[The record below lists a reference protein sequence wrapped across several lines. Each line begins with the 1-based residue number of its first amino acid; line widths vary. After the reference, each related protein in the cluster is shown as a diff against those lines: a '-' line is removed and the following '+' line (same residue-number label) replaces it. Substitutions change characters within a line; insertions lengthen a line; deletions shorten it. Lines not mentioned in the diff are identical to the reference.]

1 MRYAILSAMISAI
14 LLLSMISFAFRG
26 DDIKVLHLTEES
38 NWPPFT
44 PDKSGYVTD
53 GLSYN
58 LMREIFSRLNIE
70 IDLELFPMKRALK
83 YLREGRK
90 DAVTVISKNAERL
103 EFIDYTA
110 PIFQKKGLIYFL
122 AEREPPIEWQSYED
136 LKGLRLGITL
146 GHNYGDEFNLAV
158 KKYNLR
164 FEQVRKVELNFGKLL
179 RNRIDALLCIELTA
193 QTFLKKPEYK
203 GKIISASKPYYS
215 KDYHIGFSK
224 AAKAKVLVP
233 RVNKV
238 IQQMKDDGVFQKIIF
253 RYAESTFS
261 EIRDQCQTAS
271 LSFFEVPGGLKVT
284 LRL

>member
-1 MRYAILSAMISAI
+1 MISAM
-14 LLLSMISFAFRG
+14 LALSMISFAFGG
-26 DDIKVLHLTEES
+26 DDIKVIHLTEES

-53 GLSYN
+53 GLSYD
-58 LMREIFSRLNIE
+58 LMKEIFSRLNIE
-70 IDLELFPMKRALK
+70 IDLELLPQKRALR

-90 DAVTVISKNAERL
+90 DAATVISKNRERL

-122 AEREPPIEWQSYED
+122 ADREPPIEWQSYED
-136 LKGLRLGITL
+136 LRGLRLGVTL
-146 GHNYGDEFNLAV
+146 GHNYGDEFSQAV

-164 FEQVRKVELNFGKLL
+164 LDQVREVGLNFKKLL

-193 QTFLKKPEYK
+193 QIFLRQPEYK
-203 GKIISASKPYYS
+203 GKIIHASKPYYS

-224 AAKAKVLVP
+224 AAKAKLLIP

-253 RYAESTFS
+253 QYTE
-261 EIRDQCQTAS
+261 
-271 LSFFEVPGGLKVT
+271 
-284 LRL
+284 